1 MICKTRTI
9 DTVLVFHCS
18 AEWEHFRSI
27 YFKFDEREG
36 FLLLRFKFAAWG
48 NMCFPARHC
57 CYIKVQKQYVYF
69 PCGRAIISDVI
80 PDVNSDVISDVIS
93 SVTSEAS
100 PKRIRYRGNKSL
112 RGFL

>member
-1 MICKTRTI
+1 MICETRTI

-18 AEWEHFRSI
+18 VEWENFRSI
-27 YFKFDEREG
+27 YFKFDEWEG
-36 FLLLRFKFAAWG
+36 FLLLRFKFAARE

-69 PCGRAIISDVI
+69 PCGRAIISDMI
-80 PDVNSDVISDVIS
+80 SDVIFDVIS
-93 SVTSEAS
+93 SVTSEVS

>member
-1 MICKTRTI
+1 MICETRTI

-18 AEWEHFRSI
+18 AEWGYFRSI
-27 YFKFDEREG
+27 YFKFDEWEG
-36 FLLLRFKFAAWG
+36 FLLLRFKFAARE
-48 NMCFPARHC
+48 NMCFPARRC

-80 PDVNSDVISDVIS
+80 SDVNSGVIFGVIS

-100 PKRIRYRGNKSL
+100 PKRIRYRGNKSI

>member
-1 MICKTRTI
+1 MGR
-9 DTVLVFHCS
+9 LLHH
-18 AEWEHFRSI
+18 ASI
-27 YFKFDEREG
+27 
-36 FLLLRFKFAAWG
+36 LR
-48 NMCFPARHC
+48 
-57 CYIKVQKQYVYF
+57 YITVQKQYVYF

-80 PDVNSDVISDVIS
+80 PDVIFDVIFDVISYVISDVIFDVIS